1 MKYTILA
8 LSAVA
13 LCAATATA
21 FTVGPQHIVSVVRPA
36 AQVGVATSSS
46 LKMSDT
52 LAAQESFAKSEIAAN
67 TVSKFHA
74 ITTILIQ
81 KLRIDSPFFAAGCGI
96 LEILLSLLCSN
107 KGAFRRTRYRNQSPR
122 IGPDGRGWPSTST
135 CFVAN
140 VRPKICAKYL
150 YQGNPHWWKFRY
162 PSSCEG
168 WKAKRNA
175 WDLSFVLLTV
185 DETTLG

>member
-67 TVSKFHA
+67 NVSKFHSTA
-74 ITTILIQ
+74 TI
-81 KLRIDSPFFAAGCGI
+81 P
-96 LEILLSLLCSN
+96 
-107 KGAFRRTRYRNQSPR
+107 
-122 IGPDGRGWPSTST
+122 
-135 CFVAN
+135 
-140 VRPKICAKYL
+140 VR
-150 YQGNPHWWKFRY
+150 KFQ
-162 PSSCEG
+162 
-168 WKAKRNA
+168 N
-175 WDLSFVLLTV
+175 
-185 DETTLG
+185 